1 MLSGG
6 SALYVAKTSGAQQQ
20 AHWKIGSPLRPCR
33 VRVLAG
39 AVAHVPQK
47 GGARASGMR
56 AAFVTRRDRPF
67 GPTPHPPDLELPD
80 FGSLADALLGES

>member
-1 MLSGG
+1 
-6 SALYVAKTSGAQQQ
+6 
-20 AHWKIGSPLRPCR
+20 
-33 VRVLAG
+33 
-39 AVAHVPQK
+39 
-47 GGARASGMR
+47 MR